1 MLIAVR
7 LTLTAS
13 KILPLSGDDAVVFC
27 GFAPAPSD
35 IIEADL
41 RGNGATRNP
50 SSREVAAIFSRRAIS
65 RATSYRRSSAQ
76 SAAGTEACVRTTQTV
91 GQRVTPLAW
100 VNAATAASY
109 SLEDLPGGVM
119 TGLAV
124 APIIGDI
131 LLEFVVLARRAPSLA
146 RREHLAIA
154 TDRVHCVGTN
164 SHVFPPLNSVLRPR
178 DPLDG
183 LQFYIAYLI
192 YQITSESILAIAAN
206 RRA

>member
-27 GFAPAPSD
+27 GFAPAPCD

-41 RGNGATRNP
+41 RSNGATRNP

-65 RATSYRRSSAQ
+65 RANFVPSKFGAIGGRNR
-76 SAAGTEACVRTTQTV
+76 ACVRTTQTV

-109 SLEDLPGGVM
+109 SPEDIPGGVM

-124 APIIGDI
+124 PPIIGDI
-131 LLEFVVLARRAPSLA
+131 LLEFVVLARRAPPLA
-146 RREHLAIA
+146 R
-154 TDRVHCVGTN
+154 G
-164 SHVFPPLNSVLRPR
+164 
-178 DPLDG
+178 
-183 LQFYIAYLI
+183 
-192 YQITSESILAIAAN
+192 SISL
-206 RRA
+206 